1 MEPRSLLLVS
11 FFSCTFGDAQ
21 LPSLHRLLT
30 ASLFWW
36 HCHFLLITIACKTLT
51 CCCVYVNPLVP
62 LRCIIICIV
71 TKVPCTLQKGWCEL
85 LESAAPLPVKAVP
98 TKPRNIIVRC
108 AYQKASW
115 SPIFHRFL
123 ILHLDV
129 CKRTKL
135 HKQIQKKK
143 KLIANG
149 SCPHFPFACLQ
160 HAWSVCFTDVCLN
173 CCSHSRWHCSE
184 SAEPPKLNQS
194 A

>member
-143 KLIANG
+143 SWLPMAAALTFHLHACNTLEV
-149 SCPHFPFACLQ
+149 FASLMYASIVAAIVDGTVARAQ
-160 HAWSVCFTDVCLN
+160 
-173 CCSHSRWHCSE
+173 SHQ
-184 SAEPPKLNQS
+184 N
-194 A
+194 